1 MSTFD
6 EIERA
11 DVADLPT
18 KLRVGAFYKGT
29 DAVSKF
35 AESMMIPVLNGQ
47 INLSDKEKAVVG
59 TYYRMYGWVR
69 SMVAMNHRLHFQ
81 GAAAA
86 ARSLF
91 ELLLDI
97 KMLANDKNGYLADKF
112 HAFPGVEKFRV
123 AQNLVSFCMNNANST
138 KLDCSHQQTFI
149 NSPGKQQAVNETIIK
164 FWGKTKKGAP
174 NRPKHWT
181 GKDIQKRSHDLGPE
195 YEELYL
201 ETFSLFSWYIHSG
214 STGYAG
220 LNEETLETCFGMS
233 HSIAQKA
240 FLEATVVCAEVMRI
254 SSVIF
259 EFKEIIAN
267 LRLTPGRVLVD
278 EQIKILEAAK
288 SNR

>member
-1 MSTFD
+1 MLTFD

-18 KLRVGAFYKGT
+18 RLRVEAFYKGT

-47 INLSDKEKAVVG
+47 IILSDKEKAVVG

-69 SMVAMNHRLHFQ
+69 SMVAMNHRIHFH

-97 KMLANDKNGYLADKF
+97 KILTTDKDGCLVDKF
-112 HAFPGVEKFRV
+112 HAFPGIEKYRV
-123 AQNLVSFCMNNANST
+123 AQKLVSFCMNHANST
-138 KLDCSHQQTFI
+138 TLDCSYQQDFI
-149 NSPGKQQAVNETIIK
+149 SSPGKEQTINETVVK
-164 FWGKTKKGAP
+164 FWGKTSKGKP

-181 GKDIQKRSHDLGPE
+181 GKDIQKRAQDLGPE
-195 YEELYL
+195 YEELYI
-201 ETFSLFSWYIHSG
+201 ETFPLFSWYIHSG

-220 LNEETLETCFGMS
+220 LNEETLETCFGIS
-233 HSIAQKA
+233 HSIAQKV
-240 FLEATVVCAEVMRI
+240 FLEATVICAEEMKI
-254 SSVIF
+254 SSAILG
-259 EFKEIIAN
+259 FKEIIAD
-267 LRLTPGRVLVD
+267 LRLTPGKVLVN

-288 SNR
+288 PK